1 MPVPTDIT
9 AGTIAISGTTV
20 TGVGTNFVA
29 SDVRQGDIFIWV
41 EGGAGSQVPIVATV
55 NSPTSITLAEPWTGA
70 AIPAGSRYRLR
81 YQWDSS
87 RVSAQSRQLIDLLD
101 NGKLQGLAG
110 LAGGVDQL
118 PYFNDLN
125 SFAQTPLTAFARTLL
140 DDTTA
145 IAARATLG
153 VREVLTGDQ
162 TYYVRLD
169 GSNANTGLVNSAGG
183 AFLTL
188 QYAINVVAALDRS
201 IYNVTIQLGAGTFT
215 SGGSFTGMGPGLGFI
230 QINGSGIANT
240 TIATSGASHNCIIT
254 SSTRRLRIA
263 NMRLET
269 TATSSSCVRLDA
281 GSQLER
287 IENVDFGP
295 AVWAH
300 IGVLGGS
307 YAFLSNA
314 YTISG
319 SAPMHIRIEQGGGY
333 VALTSAVTIT
343 GTPNWSST
351 FARAAALCYLFVT
364 GASFTGGATGKR
376 YDVINGGVLQSSV
389 TLPGDVAG
397 TGTNFGVAPWGLYA

>member
-29 SDVRQGDIFIWV
+29 SDIRQGDIFIWV
-41 EGGAGSQVPIVATV
+41 EGGAGRQVPIVATV
-55 NSPTSITLAEPWTGA
+55 DSPTSITLAEPWTGA
-70 AIPAGSRYRLR
+70 AIPDGSRYRLR

-87 RVSAQSRQLIDLLD
+87 RVSAQSRQLINLLD

-118 PYFNDLN
+118 PYFNGLN

-153 VREVLTGDQ
+153 VREVLTGDR

-183 AFLTL
+183 AFLTQ

-215 SGGSFTGMGPGLGFI
+215 SGGAFTGMGPGSGYV
-230 QINGSGIANT
+230 QISGSGMALT
-240 TIATSGASHNCIIT
+240 TIAVTAGNCLLASN
-254 SSTRRLRIA
+254 TRRLRIT

-269 TATSSSCVRLDA
+269 SGGTASCIRLDR
-281 GSQLER
+281 GSELELCQ
-287 IENVDFGP
+287 NVDFGP
-295 AVWAH
+295 ATFSHLTV
-300 IGVLGGS
+300 IGGSLASLGGP
-307 YAFLSNA
+307 

-319 SAPMHIRIEQGGGY
+319 SAPRHIGVSQGGGY
-333 VALTSAVTIT
+333 VVFYAAVTLT
-343 GTPNWSST
+343 GTPAFSAGLCGGHDQQPPGVCGGRRLL
-351 FARAAALCYLFVT
+351 ARPP
-364 GASFTGGATGKR
+364 ASATM
-376 YDVINGGVLQSSV
+376 
-389 TLPGDVAG
+389 
-397 TGTNFGVAPWGLYA
+397 